1 MRAIW
6 VAIGLTA
13 SGCAVRATPYRFAGP
28 MVSAVSLD
36 DVAEHGRTRTYD
48 DGIGPGD
55 VRIVDLPGAPG
66 RTDVPATASE
76 DADGSWRIV
85 AENLI
90 GEGDDLR
97 GVVISRLPAHHNEK
111 KPKAGVAAIDLTTVS
126 EADDLRALVGRR
138 DGRTDVAFAIA
149 AATRLRSAPPA
160 GIAALT
166 DGPALVVEA
175 ADALVA
181 PADASPRVGDLL
193 IFDRAE
199 DDEPA
204 SRTAIVIAQD
214 DRGVYEMIYLSHGV
228 VRRGF
233 VDPARPST
241 KRDADGKIVNTF
253 LRDGDDYPPKGT
265 KYLAGELLA
274 HVLVWSRL

>member
-1 MRAIW
+1 MRAMWI
-6 VAIGLTA
+6 ALGLSA
-13 SGCAVRATPYRFAGP
+13 SGCAVRAAPYRFSGP
-28 MVSAVSLD
+28 MVSAVSLGE
-36 DVAEHGRTRTYD
+36 VAEHRRVYD
-48 DGIGPGD
+48 DAIEPGG

-66 RTDVPATASE
+66 RADVPATASVE
-76 DADGSWRIV
+76 EDGSWRVV
-85 AENLI
+85 AENLL
-90 GEGDDLR
+90 GDGG
-97 GVVISRLPAHHNEK
+97 GVVISRLPAWHHDK
-111 KPKAGVAAIDLTTVS
+111 KPKAGVAAIDLSAVR
-126 EADDLRALVGRR
+126 EVADLRNLVGRR
-138 DGRTDVAFAIA
+138 DGRTDVAFALA
-149 AATRLRSAPPA
+149 AGARLGGTPPA
-160 GIAALT
+160 AIAALT
-166 DGPALVVEA
+166 SGPELVEA
-175 ADALVA
+175 AGAAIAEDAT
-181 PADASPRVGDLL
+181 PRVGDLL

-199 DDEPA
+199 DDAPA
-204 SRTAIVIAQD
+204 SRVAIVIAQD

>member
-6 VAIGLTA
+6 LALGLTA

-36 DVAEHGRTRTYD
+36 EVAEHGRARAYD

-55 VRIVDLPGAPG
+55 VRVVDLPGAPG
-66 RTDVPATASE
+66 RTDVPATASI
-76 DADGSWRIV
+76 DADGSWRV
-85 AENLI
+85 VSENLL
-90 GEGDDLR
+90 GDGD
-97 GVVISRLPAHHNEK
+97 GAVISRLPARHHEP
-111 KPKAGVAAIDLTTVS
+111 KPKAGVAAIDLTLVS
-126 EADDLRALVGRR
+126 EAADLRELVGRR
-138 DGRTDVAFAIA
+138 DGRTDVAFALA
-149 AATRLRSAPPA
+149 AAASLGGKPPA
-160 GIAALT
+160 GIAAIT
-166 DGPALVVEA
+166 DGPALVEAA

-181 PADASPRVGDLL
+181 VGEASPRVGDLL

-199 DDEPA
+199 GNEPA

-214 DRGVYEMIYLSHGV
+214 DRGVYEIIYVSHRI

-233 VDPARPST
+233 VDPARPTT
-241 KRDADGKIVNTF
+241 KRDADGRVVNTF
-253 LRDGDDYPPKGT
+253 LRDGDDHPPKGT